1 MRGRRGW
8 WLGGEICPW
17 LEVTVYVGME
27 GRAQCYVNWKIISPT
42 ARSLSPA
49 LHLRPDGQEMLD
61 YLSRDR
67 RGGGGRLGVSISWI
81 LIIEA
86 LLISQLGQR
95 RDSVRVSQSA
105 TRI

>member
-1 MRGRRGW
+1 M
-8 WLGGEICPW
+8 GGEICPW

-27 GRAQCYVNWKIISPT
+27 GRAQCYVNWKIISPR

-49 LHLRPDGQEMLD
+49 LHLLLTDRKCWITCLG
-61 YLSRDR
+61 SRLFARAR

-81 LIIEA
+81 LFIEA